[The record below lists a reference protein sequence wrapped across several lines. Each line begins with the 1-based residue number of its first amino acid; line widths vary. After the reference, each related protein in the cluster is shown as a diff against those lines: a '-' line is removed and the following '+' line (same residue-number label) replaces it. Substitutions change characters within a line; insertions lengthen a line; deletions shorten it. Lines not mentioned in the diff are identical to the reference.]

1 MEVSLPIKITKFY
14 PRKLP
19 AIRYLIVDCVIYVY
33 VINFLN
39 QFSLPPQSRAWA
51 GKDDVYS
58 FGVLA
63 SCEVVNARFLEAA
76 VFLRLLLSM
85 EGVWRELHPLITSCV
100 SHSPQDRPSM
110 DTVLHHIKQ
119 LNSES

>member
-1 MEVSLPIKITKFY
+1 M
-14 PRKLP
+14 
-19 AIRYLIVDCVIYVY
+19 D
-33 VINFLN
+33 
-39 QFSLPPQSRAWA
+39 
-51 GKDDVYS
+51 KDDVYS

-63 SCEVVNARFLEAA
+63 CEVVNVRFPEAA
-76 VFLRLLLSM
+76 VFLGLLSSM

-119 LNSES
+119 LDSEP